1 MLGARRGDAL
11 AEVAREIEAKGG
23 RAAVLAGDV
32 RDEGFAAGLVA
43 LALERFGGLDVALNN
58 AGALGALGPAESL
71 SPAGVRETLEVNL
84 LSAFAAV
91 RHQAAPMLAR
101 GGGSMIFTSSFV
113 GHTVGM
119 PGMAAYAASK
129 AGLVGLAKVLAAEYG
144 PRGLRVNALLPGGTD
159 TDMATEFAD
168 DPQKR
173 AFVENL
179 FALKR
184 IAAPERDRES
194 RAVSRL
200 GRREFRHGDGVP
212 RRWRRL
218 DQPHLSSGAVS
229 PSFDKTGRRE
239 EAGETKP
246 SSRSQ
251 RDDARETKPGRRSQR
266 DEARAF

>member
-1 MLGARRGDAL
+1 MLQLENKVSLITGASAGIGRAAATLFAREGAAVVLGARRGDAL
-11 AEVAREIEAKGG
+11 AEVAREIEGKGG

-43 LALERFGGLDVALNN
+43 LALERFGGLDIALNN

-71 SPAGVRETLEVNL
+71 SPAAVRETLEVNL

-184 IAAPERDRES
+184 IAAPEEIAKAALFLASDAAS
-194 RAVSRL
+194 FVTGTAFLADGGVSINR
-200 GRREFRHGDGVP
+200 
-212 RRWRRL
+212 
-218 DQPHLSSGAVS
+218 
-229 PSFDKTGRRE
+229 T
-239 EAGETKP
+239 
-246 SSRSQ
+246 
-251 RDDARETKPGRRSQR
+251 
-266 DEARAF
+266 

>member
-1 MLGARRGDAL
+1 MLQLENKVALITGASAGIGRAAATLFAREGAAVVLGARRGDAL
-11 AEVAREIEAKGG
+11 AEVAREIEGKGG

-43 LALERFGGLDVALNN
+43 LALERFGGLDIALNN

-71 SPAGVRETLEVNL
+71 SPAAVRETLEVNL

-184 IAAPERDRES
+184 IAAPEEIAKAALFLASDAAS
-194 RAVSRL
+194 FVTGTAFLADGGVSINR
-200 GRREFRHGDGVP
+200 
-212 RRWRRL
+212 
-218 DQPHLSSGAVS
+218 
-229 PSFDKTGRRE
+229 T
-239 EAGETKP
+239 
-246 SSRSQ
+246 
-251 RDDARETKPGRRSQR
+251 
-266 DEARAF
+266 